1 MSEEL
6 GKFLTTKGLAVSK
19 TTIIITNLKD
29 MVKQR
34 DIIVWYGEKR

>member
-6 GKFLTTKGLAVSK
+6 GKFLTTKGLAASK
-19 TTIIITNLKD
+19 TTIIAKFND
-29 MVKQR
+29 MVKQG